1 MAGSLDARLRRLEG
15 GDEPCPECGW
25 DGDWS
30 GVEYEVSWDDLD
42 ADPGNLE
49 PPEACPEC
57 GRQLEIIVT
66 WGDVDEKEGGAWR
79 RA

>member
-1 MAGSLDARLRRLEG
+1 MGLGDRVRRLEG
-15 GDEPCPECGW
+15 GDESCRECGW

-30 GVEYEVSWDDLD
+30 GVEYEVAWDDPD

-49 PPEACPEC
+49 PPEACPAC

-66 WGDVDEKEGGAWR
+66 WGDLDEVTPVGDLSE
-79 RA
+79 